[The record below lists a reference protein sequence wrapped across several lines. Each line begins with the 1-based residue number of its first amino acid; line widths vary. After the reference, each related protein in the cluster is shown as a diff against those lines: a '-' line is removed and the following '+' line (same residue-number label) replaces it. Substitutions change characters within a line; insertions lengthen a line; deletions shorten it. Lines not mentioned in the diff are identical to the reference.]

1 MNYLAHAHLS
11 FNHVEILI
19 GNFISDFVKGKDKF
33 NFSKG
38 VQSGIMLHRAI
49 DTFTDEHPIIKEAK
63 KIFQPAYRLY
73 SGAFIDVVMDHYL
86 ALHLQQE
93 MDLKQYTEDLYQS
106 IVMHQ
111 PIFPPTFQ
119 KMFPSMQQHNWLYNY
134 QFKWGI
140 EKSLVGLQRRAKYIT
155 EVDTAYQLFLQ
166 YDVELS
172 HFFDD
177 YWPQLYEF
185 AQAEYKNHLKVLG

>member
-11 FNHVEILI
+11 FNHVDILI

-33 NFSKG
+33 NFTKG

-49 DTFTDEHPIIKEAK
+49 DTFTDENPIIKEAK

-73 SGAFIDVVMDHYL
+73 SGAFIDVVMDYYL
-86 ALHLQQE
+86 AQQLLKE
-93 MDLKQYTEDLYQS
+93 MDLKQYTEGLYQS
-106 IVMHQ
+106 IAIHQ
-111 PIFPPTFQ
+111 AVFPPTFQ
-119 KMFPSMQQHNWLYNY
+119 KMFPSMQEHNWLYNY

-140 EKSLVGLQRRAKYIT
+140 EKSLIGLQRRAKYIT

-166 YDVELS
+166 HDKELGD
-172 HFFDD
+172 FFNDF
-177 YWPQLYEF
+177 WPQLYEF
-185 AQAEYKNHLKVLG
+185 AEAEYKIHLNALG